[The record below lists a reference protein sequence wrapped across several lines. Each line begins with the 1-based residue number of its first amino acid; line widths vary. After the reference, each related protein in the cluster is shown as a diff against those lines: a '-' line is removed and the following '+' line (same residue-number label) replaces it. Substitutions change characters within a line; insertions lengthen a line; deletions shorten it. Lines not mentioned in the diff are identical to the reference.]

1 MCETCGLPLPEVP
14 TRGRR
19 LFCTRICRLNKN
31 RYPRAVTAITE
42 IVEAATRSED
52 LDRSDLAAQEWK
64 ALDVALRRLE
74 AMNERIREERTE
86 AGLSVPPDW
95 LGAIPADQVIHLD

>member
-1 MCETCGLPLPEVP
+1 MCETCGLPLPGVP

-31 RYPRAVTAITE
+31 RYPRAVAAITE
-42 IVEAATRSED
+42 IVEAASRSED
-52 LDRSDLAAQEWK
+52 LDRPDLAAHEWK

-74 AMNERIREERTE
+74 AMNERIREERAE
-86 AGLSVPPDW
+86 AGLDVPADW
-95 LGAIPADQVIHLD
+95 LGAIPAEPVIHLD